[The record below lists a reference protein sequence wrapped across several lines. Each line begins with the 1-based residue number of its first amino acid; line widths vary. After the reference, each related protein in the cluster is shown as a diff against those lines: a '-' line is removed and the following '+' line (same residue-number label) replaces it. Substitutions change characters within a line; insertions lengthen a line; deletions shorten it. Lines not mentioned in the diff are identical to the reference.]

1 MWKILIGSIHHVNP
15 SWFNSFGVL
24 EAIQTYSKLLG
35 TSQRIWF
42 PEVTLSDF
50 SPQKPCH
57 FDEPRPGH
65 FRPQDLK
72 NEPIIHNQGSQD
84 PKNTFPVAWEQ
95 FPTDRTRFRSILT
108 KLKISTCQIFKNR
121 VSDQKNFSREKS
133 QKKSKNNQNHRK
145 SFRDRISTC
154 LRVLLAWMDFHIKKL
169 WKKKFLPRDS
179 GSV

>member
-57 FDEPRPGH
+57 FDESRPGH

-72 NEPIIHNQGSQD
+72 NEPIIPNQGSQT
-84 PKNTFPVAWEQ
+84 PKIPFRRPGNNFRPIGLDS
-95 FPTDRTRFRSILT
+95 DRFWQSWKFRLVKFS
-108 KLKISTCQIFKNR
+108 KI
-121 VSDQKNFSREKS
+121 E
-133 QKKSKNNQNHRK
+133 
-145 SFRDRISTC
+145 FRT
-154 LRVLLAWMDFHIKKL
+154 
-169 WKKKFLPRDS
+169 KKKFLAKNLKKSLKIIKIIENRS
-179 GSV
+179 GIEFLLV